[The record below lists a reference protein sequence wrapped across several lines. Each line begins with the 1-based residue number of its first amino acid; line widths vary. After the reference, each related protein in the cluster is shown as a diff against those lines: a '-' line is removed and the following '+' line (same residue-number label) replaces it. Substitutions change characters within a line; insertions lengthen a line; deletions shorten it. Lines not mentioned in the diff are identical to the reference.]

1 MNKLNNQSKNI
12 YDDGNIPE
20 IDLPRNNTEDKMKS
34 EAQTTKPNKISLEKK
49 NEYE

>member
-20 IDLPRNNTEDKMKS
+20 IDLPRNNADNKIKS
-34 EAQTTKPNKISLEKK
+34 ESQTIKPDKISLEKK
-49 NEYE
+49 NEDE